1 MVDLISS
8 FTPRPR
14 ITKPGDDLGLATG
27 APAAGAATAAASPSG
42 DSVALSAGATAL
54 PEELS
59 GGPPIDLEIV
69 SRIKEAISE
78 GKYPID
84 LDKITESLFQDFVKM
99 MA

>member
-14 ITKPGDDLGLATG
+14 LAKSGEELGLTG
-27 APAAGAATAAASPSG
+27 GAAAAGGASAASAARG
-42 DSVALSAGATAL
+42 DTVAFSAGATAL
-54 PEELS
+54 PAELS

-69 SRIKEAISE
+69 SKIKDAIAE
-78 GKYPID
+78 GKYPVD

>member
-14 ITKPGDDLGLATG
+14 ITKPGDDLGISAG
-27 APAAGAATAAASPSG
+27 GPAAGAAATAAAPSG

-59 GGPPIDLEIV
+59 GGPPIDLAIV
-69 SRIKEAISE
+69 TKIKEAISE
-78 GKYPID
+78 GKYPVD